1 MAPRRTSLAFSF
13 LVGAIF
19 PDFSLTVPASSQAQE
34 PVPVRIDVGGYKLN
48 SLLLEPQKQ
57 AELPPIVFLHGASAS
72 LYDPL
77 LSFADKFRGRAKLL
91 FVDRPGHGSSD
102 IGGKDNIL
110 PDGQADAVAQLMK
123 KRGIRKAIIVGH
135 SFGGAITAA
144 FALRHPEMVSGLVFL
159 SPAVYPWP
167 GGIAWYYTAASARV
181 TGPLFS
187 IFVAPPAGFLALDR
201 ATRGVFAPNHRP
213 PGYVEATRAWGALRP
228 QAFRHNAQEVAALN
242 TWARNASPNYSKIK
256 APTVI
261 ITGDTDNVVS
271 PEIHSRQLA
280 RAIDGSSLIIVRNL
294 GHKSDYVARDLVV
307 AAIEKLAGKNVD
319 LRAAQKK
326 LEQRIAGDRDK

>member
-1 MAPRRTSLAFSF
+1 MAPRRISLAFSF

-19 PDFSLTVPASSQAQE
+19 PAFSLTVPASSQAQE

-48 SLLLEPQKQ
+48 SLLLEPQEQ

-181 TGPLFS
+181 TGPLFFDLRRTARGFPCARPGDARGFRPQS
-187 IFVAPPAGFLALDR
+187 SSSWLCGGNARMGVETAGF
-201 ATRGVFAPNHRP
+201 
-213 PGYVEATRAWGALRP
+213 
-228 QAFRHNAQEVAALN
+228 
-242 TWARNASPNYSKIK
+242 SP
-256 APTVI
+256 
-261 ITGDTDNVVS
+261 
-271 PEIHSRQLA
+271 
-280 RAIDGSSLIIVRNL
+280 
-294 GHKSDYVARDLVV
+294 
-307 AAIEKLAGKNVD
+307 
-319 LRAAQKK
+319 
-326 LEQRIAGDRDK
+326 

>member
-1 MAPRRTSLAFSF
+1 MAPRRISFGLSL
-13 LVGAIF
+13 LIGAIF
-19 PDFSLTVPASSQAQE
+19 PAFSFAAAPASEAQKAA
-34 PVPVRIDVGGYKLN
+34 PVRIDVGGYKLN
-48 SLLLEPQKQ
+48 SLLIEPQKQ
-57 AELPPIVFLHGASAS
+57 ADLPPIVFLHGASAS

-77 LSFADKFRGRAKLL
+77 FSFADKLAGRARLL
-91 FVDRPGHGSSD
+91 FIDRPGHGGSD
-102 IGGKDNIL
+102 IGGKENIL
-110 PDGQADAVAQLMK
+110 PDGQADAVAQLMR
-123 KRGIRKAIIVGH
+123 KRGIHKAIIVGH

-167 GGIAWYYTAASARV
+167 GGIAWYYTAASAPV

-187 IFVAPPAGFLALDR
+187 TFVAPPAGLLALDQ
-201 ATRGVFAPNHRP
+201 ATRGVFAPNNRP
-213 PGYVEATRAWGALRP
+213 REYVEATRAWAALRP

-242 TWARNASPNYSKIK
+242 AWARSASPSYSKIK
-256 APTVI
+256 APTII

-280 RAIDGSSLIIVRNL
+280 RTIDGSTLIVVKNL

-307 AAIEKLAGKNVD
+307 EAIEKLAGKKAD
-319 LRAAQKK
+319 LHAAQKQ
-326 LEQRIAGDRDK
+326 LERRIASDGK

>member
-1 MAPRRTSLAFSF
+1 MAR
-13 LVGAIF
+13 
-19 PDFSLTVPASSQAQE
+19 AQ
-34 PVPVRIDVGGYKLN
+34 V
-48 SLLLEPQKQ
+48 
-57 AELPPIVFLHGASAS
+57 
-72 LYDPL
+72 
-77 LSFADKFRGRAKLL
+77 RGRAKLL

-187 IFVAPPAGFLALDR
+187 IFVAPPVGFLALDR

-242 TWARNASPNYSKIK
+242 TWARSASPNYSKIK

-294 GHKSDYVARDLVV
+294 GHKSDYVAGDLVV
-307 AAIEKLAGKNVD
+307 AAIEKLAGKSVD

>member
-1 MAPRRTSLAFSF
+1 MAPRRISFGLSFLIGAILPAFSF
-13 LVGAIF
+13 TVAAASEAQNAI
-19 PDFSLTVPASSQAQE
+19 
-34 PVPVRIDVGGYKLN
+34 PVRIDVGGYKLN
-48 SLLLEPQKQ
+48 SLLIEPQKE
-57 AELPPIVFLHGASAS
+57 ADLPPIVFLHGASAS

-77 LSFADKFRGRAKLL
+77 FSFADKLRGRARLL
-91 FVDRPGHGSSD
+91 FIDRPGHGGSD
-102 IGGKDNIL
+102 IGGRDNIL

-123 KRGIRKAIIVGH
+123 KRGIHKAIIVGH

-167 GGIAWYYTAASARV
+167 GGIAWYYTAASAPV

-187 IFVAPPAGFLALDR
+187 TFVAPPAGFLALDQ
-201 ATRGVFAPNHRP
+201 ATRGVFAPNKRP
-213 PGYVEATRAWGALRP
+213 PDYIEATRAWAALRP
-228 QAFRHNAQEVAALN
+228 KAFRHNAQEVAALN
-242 TWARNASPNYSKIK
+242 GWARSAAPNYSKIK

-280 RAIDGSSLIIVRNL
+280 RDIDRSILIVVKNL

-307 AAIEKLAGKNVD
+307 EAIEKLAGKRVD
-319 LRAAQKK
+319 LHTAQKR
-326 LEQRIAGDRDK
+326 LEELIAGDGK

>member
-1 MAPRRTSLAFSF
+1 MTPRRISLALTF
-13 LVGAIF
+13 LIGAIS
-19 PDFSLTVPASSQAQE
+19 PVFSLTVPAAAQGQNA
-34 PVPVRIDVGGYKLN
+34 VPVRIDVGGYKLN
-48 SLLLEPQKQ
+48 SLLIEPQKQ
-57 AELPPIVFLHGASAS
+57 ADLPPIVFLHGASAS

-77 LSFADKFRGRAKLL
+77 FSFEDKLRGRARLL
-91 FVDRPGHGSSD
+91 FIDRPGHGASD

-110 PDGQADAVAQLMK
+110 PDGQADAVAELMK

-167 GGIAWYYTAASARV
+167 GGIAWYYTAANAPV

-187 IFVAPPAGFLALDR
+187 TFIAPPAGLFALDQ
-201 ATRGVFAPNHRP
+201 ATRGVFAPNERP
-213 PGYVEATRAWGALRP
+213 SGYVQATHAWAALRP

-242 TWARNASPNYSKIK
+242 AWAQNAAPNYSGIK
-256 APTVI
+256 APTII
-261 ITGDTDNVVS
+261 ITGDTDNIVS
-271 PEIHSRQLA
+271 PAIHSRQLA
-280 RAIDGSSLIIVRNL
+280 RDIDKSTLIVVKNL

-307 AAIEKLAGKNVD
+307 EAIEKLAGKRVD
-319 LRAAQKK
+319 LHAAQKE
-326 LEQRIAGDRDK
+326 LEHLIAGDGIK

>member
-1 MAPRRTSLAFSF
+1 MAPRRISFGLSL
-13 LVGAIF
+13 LIGAIF
-19 PDFSLTVPASSQAQE
+19 PAFSFAAAPASEAQKAA
-34 PVPVRIDVGGYKLN
+34 PVRIDVGGYKLN
-48 SLLLEPQKQ
+48 SLLIEPQKQ
-57 AELPPIVFLHGASAS
+57 ADLPPIVFLHGASAS

-77 LSFADKFRGRAKLL
+77 FSFADKLTGRARLL
-91 FVDRPGHGSSD
+91 FIDRPGHGGSD
-102 IGGKDNIL
+102 IGGKENIL
-110 PDGQADAVAQLMK
+110 PDGQADAVAQLMR
-123 KRGIRKAIIVGH
+123 KRGIHKAIIVGH

-167 GGIAWYYTAASARV
+167 GGIAWYYTAASAPV

-187 IFVAPPAGFLALDR
+187 TFVAPPAGLLALDQ
-201 ATRGVFAPNHRP
+201 ATRGVFAPNNRP
-213 PGYVEATRAWGALRP
+213 REYVEATRAWAALRP

-242 TWARNASPNYSKIK
+242 AWARSASPSYSKIK
-256 APTVI
+256 APTII

-280 RAIDGSSLIIVRNL
+280 RTIDGSTLIIVKNL

-307 AAIEKLAGKNVD
+307 EAIEKLAGKKAD
-319 LRAAQKK
+319 LHAAQKQ
-326 LEQRIAGDRDK
+326 LERRIASDGK

>member
-1 MAPRRTSLAFSF
+1 MTPRRISLALTF
-13 LVGAIF
+13 LIGAIS
-19 PDFSLTVPASSQAQE
+19 PVFSLTVPAAAQGQNA
-34 PVPVRIDVGGYKLN
+34 VPVRIDVGGYKLN
-48 SLLLEPQKQ
+48 SLLIEPQKQ
-57 AELPPIVFLHGASAS
+57 ADLPPIVFLHGASAS

-77 LSFADKFRGRAKLL
+77 FSFEDKLRGRARLL
-91 FVDRPGHGSSD
+91 FIDRPGHGASD

-110 PDGQADAVAQLMK
+110 PDGQADAVAELMK

-144 FALRHPEMVSGLVFL
+144 FALRHPDMVSGLVFL

-167 GGIAWYYTAASARV
+167 GGIAWYYTAANAPV

-187 IFVAPPAGFLALDR
+187 TFIAPPAGLFALDQ
-201 ATRGVFAPNHRP
+201 ATRGVFAPNERP
-213 PGYVEATRAWGALRP
+213 SGYVQATHAWAALRP

-242 TWARNASPNYSKIK
+242 AWAQNAAPNYSGIK
-256 APTVI
+256 APTII
-261 ITGDTDNVVS
+261 ITGDTDNIVS

-280 RAIDGSSLIIVRNL
+280 RNIDKSTLIVVKNL

-307 AAIEKLAGKNVD
+307 EAIEKLAGKRVD
-319 LRAAQKK
+319 LHAAQKE
-326 LEQRIAGDRDK
+326 LEHLIAGDGIK

>member
-1 MAPRRTSLAFSF
+1 MAPRRISFGLSF
-13 LVGAIF
+13 LIGAIF
-19 PDFSLTVPASSQAQE
+19 PAFSFTVAAASEAQKAI
-34 PVPVRIDVGGYKLN
+34 PVRIDVGGYKLN
-48 SLLLEPQKQ
+48 SLLIEPQKQ
-57 AELPPIVFLHGASAS
+57 ADLPPIVFLHGASAS

-77 LSFADKFRGRAKLL
+77 FSFADKLRGRATLL
-91 FVDRPGHGSSD
+91 FIDRPGHGGSD
-102 IGGKDNIL
+102 IGGRDNIL

-123 KRGIRKAIIVGH
+123 KRGIHKAIIVGH

-167 GGIAWYYTAASARV
+167 GGIAWYYTAASAPV

-187 IFVAPPAGFLALDR
+187 TFVAPPAGFLALDQ
-201 ATRGVFAPNHRP
+201 ATRGVFTPNKRP
-213 PGYVEATRAWGALRP
+213 PDYIEATRAWAALRP
-228 QAFRHNAQEVAALN
+228 KAFRHNAQEVAALN
-242 TWARNASPNYSKIK
+242 GWARSAAPNYSKIK

-280 RAIDGSSLIIVRNL
+280 RDIDRSILIVVKNL

-307 AAIEKLAGKNVD
+307 EAIEKLAGKSVD
-319 LRAAQKK
+319 LHTAQKQLEK
-326 LEQRIAGDRDK
+326 LIAGDGK